1 LHKILQRFDYVNTSG
16 AYYCPKLG
24 IPDRNLTA
32 AAHLTR
38 MECREFQVS
47 MAAMITGIWSM
58 RKTGQPPI
66 HEKSR
71 PVKGAA
77 VTLVLAASLGG
88 AASAL
93 AAYWLWESILIAL
106 LSYIVGGLCLVG
118 LLLAVL
124 CIRTRPISSM
134 QPPSETTPQGEDS
147 LVFGTVDTDLQ
158 DRVNV
163 NRTTRPN
170 TQWTQVPPGRK
181 GRVPLVV
188 QLGLGL
194 SVLFALVAIDQV

>member
-1 LHKILQRFDYVNTSG
+1 
-16 AYYCPKLG
+16 
-24 IPDRNLTA
+24 
-32 AAHLTR
+32 
-38 MECREFQVS
+38 

-66 HEKSR
+66 HEKAR
-71 PVKGAA
+71 PVQGAA

-88 AASAL
+88 VTSAL

>member
-1 LHKILQRFDYVNTSG
+1 
-16 AYYCPKLG
+16 
-24 IPDRNLTA
+24 
-32 AAHLTR
+32 
-38 MECREFQVS
+38 

-66 HEKSR
+66 HEKAR
-71 PVKGAA
+71 PVQGAA

-88 AASAL
+88 VASAL

-118 LLLAVL
+118 LLLAVI
-124 CIRTRPISSM
+124 CGRTRPISSM
-134 QPPSETTPQGEDS
+134 QPPSETTRQGEDS

-163 NRTTRPN
+163 NRTTRQN
-170 TQWTQVPPGRK
+170 TQWTQVPSGRK

-194 SVLFALVAIDQV
+194 SVLFALVAIDQA